1 MSLATTNFAL
11 QTDDIEFLVLYGE
24 QAKPIGITQKD
35 NLPSVVRQVD
45 EHFNLNTEQMN
56 LQLQFYDK
64 IFNDFIDL
72 DPGTWPKF
80 EVQRQQL
87 FNESSSEI
95 KNDSKWRLKLVKR
108 EVQSPSSVPVRNQS
122 VFSNE
127 VSLA

>member
-1 MSLATTNFAL
+1 MSFATTNFAL

-35 NLPSVVRQVD
+35 DLLSVVRQVD

-64 IFNDFIDL
+64 IFNAFIDL
-72 DPGTWPKF
+72 DPVTWSKF

-95 KNDSKWRLKLVKR
+95 KNDLKWRLKLVKR
-108 EVQSPSSVPVRNQS
+108 EVQSPSSMPVKNPS